1 MQVGLR
7 TTGDRKTRARTAFT
21 DMSAT
26 GFAPRRLATVPT
38 WLVIVGAV
46 LATFNCVLNNAYVD
60 GSTLHDST
68 MYETMIW
75 RSGFTLKMAP
85 ALGGESYYRTHISP
99 LLLLPNALSYLWP
112 WSRVTFYATVYALA
126 WGWMAWVFVLVLRA
140 AQWSEFAAAAGAL
153 AALCGQALF
162 NGSWEPHMEVIAP
175 APALLALLAW
185 QQRRYRWAVGWLLVV
200 ALIREDFALFF
211 GAPMVLLGV
220 AQWWELRR
228 WAPDVAGER
237 LRFALGAAAVA
248 LLYTVVAF
256 AIQKRWFAG
265 LSLLSDLYFDPAH
278 PAAHLNAEMLWHRAR
293 EIALHRTGLWLPLVV
308 LAGAAVWLRSLP
320 LAVGAVVYVP
330 LLSLLYLAKL
340 DLKGEWGSYNGFPL
354 LVSLFWPAIVV
365 LAAPRMQGQLR
376 AVQWLCLAASLSY
389 LLMVPDVPGQMAR
402 QWSVRYLGVSP
413 RVYEAFGAELRALQ
427 QSGEPLRVSHAVAAR
442 YPYDVPSWSRSTIVE
457 LPEAQWPG
465 LRTMVWFADDRDQRR
480 VNAVLASGRFEVR
493 EIAGTKL
500 RIGRRVD

>member
-1 MQVGLR
+1 
-7 TTGDRKTRARTAFT
+7 
-21 DMSAT
+21 MSGS
-26 GFAPRRLATVPT
+26 GFAPHRWARVLT
-38 WLVIVGAV
+38 WLVIAAAV
-46 LATFNCVLNNAYVD
+46 AATFNCVLNNAYVD

-75 RSGFTLKMAP
+75 RSGFALKMAP
-85 ALGGESYYRTHISP
+85 ALGDESYYRTHISP

-126 WGWMAWVFVLVLRA
+126 WGWMAWVFVRVLRA

-185 QQRRYRWAVGWLLVV
+185 QQRRYGWAVGWLLVV

-211 GAPMVLLGV
+211 GAPMVLLGM

-228 WAPDVAGER
+228 WAPDVARER
-237 LRFALGAAAVA
+237 LRFALGAAAIA

-278 PAAHLNAEMLWHRAR
+278 PTAHLNPDLLWRRAR
-293 EIALHRTGLWLPLVV
+293 EIALHRTGLWLPLLV
-308 LAGAAVWLRSLP
+308 LAGAAVWLRSVP
-320 LAVGAVVYVP
+320 LAVGAAVYLP
-330 LLSLLYLAKL
+330 LLVLLYLAKL
-340 DLKGEWGSYNGFPL
+340 DLKGEWSSYNGFPL
-354 LVSLFWPAIVV
+354 LVSLFWPTVV
-365 LAAPRMQGQLR
+365 ALTSPRNQASLR
-376 AVQWLCLAASLSY
+376 AVQWLSFVAGLSY
-389 LLMVPDVPGQMAR
+389 LLILADVPKRMAQ
-402 QWSVRYLGVSP
+402 QWVPRYLQVSP
-413 RVYEAFGAELRALQ
+413 RAYEAFGAELRALR
-427 QSGEPLRVSHAVAAR
+427 QSGAPLRVSHGVAAR
-442 YPYDVPSWSRSTIVE
+442 FPYDLPSWSRSTIVE
-457 LPEAQWPG
+457 LPEAQWPE
-465 LRTMVWFADDRDQRR
+465 LRTLVWFADDRDQRR
-480 VNAVLASGRFEVR
+480 VNAVLAAGRYEVR
-493 EIAGTKL
+493 EVAGTKL